1 MKEKEEKLKQLEKA
15 LDDLKLKIK
24 EVEEIKEERP
34 KEKEKLERVE
44 KFDKPLPPK
53 PLPKHLIEEHLNLNF
68 MQDSDVLNKAF
79 DDEETVDAVIKV
91 MSKSPVE
98 IQIVFKL
105 VLDLYKT
112 VNELKEEH

>member
-1 MKEKEEKLKQLEKA
+1 M
-15 LDDLKLKIK
+15 
-24 EVEEIKEERP
+24 
-34 KEKEKLERVE
+34 ERVE